1 VGDPARVYPADSQ
14 LEAIELQLLLEGVFL
29 HYGYDF
35 RHYAL
40 ASIRRR
46 VWDRVRAEELATI
59 SQFQDKVLHDSRCM
73 ERLLY
78 ALSVHMTAMFRDPEF
93 FRAFRTE
100 VVPVLRT
107 YPYVRIWHAGCSSG
121 EEVYSMAILLEEEGL
136 LDRCRIYATDM
147 NDAVLAR
154 ARTGRFPLRLMREY
168 TQNYNASGGKR
179 SFSEYFTVNL
189 DQAVF
194 RPDLRRTTV
203 FSQHNLATDSSFNEF
218 HVVLCRNVMIYF
230 NRTLQDRVHQLIY
243 ESLIQFGILGLGNR
257 ESLRLTPREKCYEAL
272 DERNR
277 LYRRV
282 V

>member
-1 VGDPARVYPADSQ
+1 MLADAK

-46 VWDRVRAEELATI
+46 VWDRVRAEGLTTI
-59 SQFQDKVLHDSRCM
+59 SQFQDRVLHDAGCM

-78 ALSVHMTAMFRDPEF
+78 ALSVNMTAMFRDPEF
-93 FRAFRTE
+93 FRAVRSQ
-100 VVPVLRT
+100 VVPLLKT

-121 EEVYSMAILLEEEGL
+121 EEVYSLAIVLEEEGL

-147 NDAVLAR
+147 NEGVLAR
-154 ARTGRFPLRLMREY
+154 ARNGRFPLRLMKEY
-168 TQNYNASGGKR
+168 TANYNQSGGR
-179 SFSEYFTVNL
+179 RAFSEWYTVSL

-194 RPDLRRTTV
+194 RPELRRSVV

-230 NRTLQDRVHQLIY
+230 NRTLQDRVHQLMY
-243 ESLIQFGILGLGNR
+243 ESLVTFGVLGLGNR
-257 ESLRLTPREKCYEAL
+257 ESLRVTPHEKDYEVL
-272 DERNR
+272 DERAR
-277 LYRRV
+277 LYRKVR
-282 V
+282 

>member
-1 VGDPARVYPADSQ
+1 MAQAAAKHDAQ
-14 LEAIELQLLLEGVFL
+14 LEAVELQLLLEGVFL

-46 VWDRVRAEELATI
+46 VWERVRAEGLATI
-59 SQFQDKVLHDSRCM
+59 SQFQDKVLHDTACM

-93 FRAFRTE
+93 FRAFRE
-100 VVPVLRT
+100 QVVPLLRT
-107 YPYVRIWHAGCSSG
+107 YPYVRLWHAGCSSG
-121 EEVYSMAILLEEEGL
+121 EEVYSMAMLLEEEGM

-147 NDAVLAR
+147 NEAVVAR
-154 ARTGRFPLRLMREY
+154 ARAGRFPLRLMREY
-168 TQNYNASGGKR
+168 TQNYNSAGGRR
-179 SFSEYFTVNL
+179 SLSEYYTVSL

-194 RPDLRRTTV
+194 RAGLSRTTV

-230 NRTLQDRVHQLIY
+230 NRTLQSRVHQLIY
-243 ESLIQFGILGLGNR
+243 ESLIHFGVLGLGNR
-257 ESLRLTPREKCYEAL
+257 ESLRLTPGEKCYDVL

-277 LYRRV
+277 LYRKVR
-282 V
+282 

>member
-1 VGDPARVYPADSQ
+1 MSSDGQ

-46 VWDRVRAEELATI
+46 VWDRVRAEGLETI
-59 SQFQDKVLHDSRCM
+59 SQFQDRVLHDTGCM

-93 FRAFRTE
+93 FRAFRE
-100 VVPVLRT
+100 LVVPVLKT

-121 EEVYSMAILLEEEGL
+121 EEVYSTAILLHEEGL
-136 LDRCRIYATDM
+136 LDRCRVYATDM
-147 NDAVLAR
+147 NDQVLAR
-154 ARTGRFPLRLMREY
+154 ARSGRFPLRLMREY
-168 TQNYNASGGKR
+168 TLNYNQAGGR
-179 SFSEYFTVNL
+179 AAFSEYYTVSL
-189 DQAVF
+189 EHAVF
-194 RPDLRRTTV
+194 RPELRRNVV

-218 HVVLCRNVMIYF
+218 HVIVCRNVMIYF

-243 ESLIQFGILGLGNR
+243 ESLITFGIFGLGNR
-257 ESLRLTPREKCYEAL
+257 ESLRLTPHEKDYDAL
-272 DERNR
+272 DERAR
-277 LYRRV
+277 LYRKVR
-282 V
+282 

>member
-1 VGDPARVYPADSQ
+1 MQAVTDAQ

-46 VWDRVRAEELATI
+46 VWDRVRAEGLSTI
-59 SQFQDKVLHDSRCM
+59 SGFQDRVLHDQECM

-93 FRAFRTE
+93 FVAFRE
-100 VVPVLRT
+100 QVVPLLRT

-121 EEVYSMAILLEEEGL
+121 EEVYSMAVLLEEEGI

-154 ARTGRFPLRLMREY
+154 ARTGRFPLRLMKEY
-168 TQNYNASGGKR
+168 THNYNQAGGKKA
-179 SFSEYFTVNL
+179 FSEYYAVSL
-189 DQAVF
+189 DHATF
-194 RPDLRRTTV
+194 RPELRRTVV

-243 ESLIQFGILGLGNR
+243 ESLITFGILGLGNR
-257 ESLRLTPREKCYEAL
+257 ESMRLTPQERCYEAL
-272 DERNR
+272 DGKAR
-277 LYRRV
+277 LFRKVR
-282 V
+282 

>member
-1 VGDPARVYPADSQ
+1 VAEPAPSHDAQ
-14 LEAIELQLLLEGVFL
+14 LEAVELQLLFEGVFL

-46 VWDRVRAEELATI
+46 VWDRVKSEGLATI
-59 SQFQDKVLHDSRCM
+59 SQFQDKVLHDSACM

-78 ALSVHMTAMFRDPEF
+78 ALSVHMTAMFRDAEF
-93 FRAFRTE
+93 FRAFREE

-107 YPYVRIWHAGCSSG
+107 YPYVRIWHAGCATG

-147 NDAVLAR
+147 NDSVLAGAR
-154 ARTGRFPLRLMREY
+154 AGRFPLRLMREY
-168 TQNYNASGGKR
+168 TQNYNAAGGRR
-179 SFSEYFTVNL
+179 SLSEYYQVAL

-194 RPDLRRTTV
+194 RPELRRSVV

-243 ESLIQFGILGLGNR
+243 ESLIMFGVLGLGNR
-257 ESLRLTPREKCYEAL
+257 ESLRVTPREKCYDAL
-272 DERNR
+272 DEQNR
-277 LYRRV
+277 LYRKTR
-282 V
+282 

>member
-1 VGDPARVYPADSQ
+1 MGQAVGEAQ

-46 VWDRVRAEELATI
+46 VWDRVRAEGLTTI
-59 SQFQDKVLHDSRCM
+59 SQFQDHVLHDTGCM

-78 ALSVHMTAMFRDPEF
+78 ALSVNMTAMFRDPEF
-93 FRAFRTE
+93 FRAVRSQ
-100 VVPVLRT
+100 VVPLLKT

-121 EEVYSMAILLEEEGL
+121 EEVYSLAILLEEEGL

-147 NDAVLAR
+147 NDGVLAR
-154 ARTGRFPLRLMREY
+154 ARNGRFPLRLMKEY
-168 TQNYNASGGKR
+168 TANYNQSGGR
-179 SFSEYFTVNL
+179 RAFSEWYTVSL

-194 RPDLRRTTV
+194 RPELRRSVV

-230 NRTLQDRVHQLIY
+230 NRTLQDRVHQLMY
-243 ESLIQFGILGLGNR
+243 ESLVTFGVLGLGNR
-257 ESLRLTPREKCYEAL
+257 ESLRVTPHEKDYEVL
-272 DERNR
+272 DERAR
-277 LYRRV
+277 LYRKVR
-282 V
+282 